1 MSLKCNRY
9 FYLISGTLADISREA
24 VGRLLRRAKKR
35 DSSGK
40 EKHYNNL
47 SQHDSIGMVGPV
59 NFYVSTSSRSIII
72 LCHMELWPSECA

>member
-9 FYLISGTLADISREA
+9 FYLISGTLADISRDA

-47 SQHDSIGMVGPV
+47 SQHDLIGMVGPV
-59 NFYVSTSSRSIII
+59 NFYVSTSSSSIII